1 MLIFISIYR
10 IYTYICNRIILQC
23 YIFVRIIQN
32 MSHLHDFVGATGP
45 QKILML
51 VNGPFLKIIE

>member
-1 MLIFISIYR
+1 
-10 IYTYICNRIILQC
+10 
-23 YIFVRIIQN
+23 